1 VSNSALT
8 RKGKEERKEKY
19 DDYKLVRKQAW
30 RLANTSIQSS
40 ITRNQNPTSLNN
52 WLPPIIKELGY
63 AKTSLKIR
71 IPLK

>member
-30 RLANTSIQSS
+30 RLANTSI
-40 ITRNQNPTSLNN
+40 NHAEPEPDLV
-52 WLPPIIKELGY
+52 E
-63 AKTSLKIR
+63 
-71 IPLK
+71 